1 MEVQRMS
8 SGRTNAVAGG
18 GGLKVIASAHNQS
31 LARDL
36 NVTLPY
42 AASYLL
48 YQVWHKPGP
57 TQSNPIDFA
66 MFLPGDKQ
74 TDFTGGGYA
83 TEKQFTG
90 TQFFYKAPSA
100 NANQYYISYVAL
112 G

>member
-1 MEVQRMS
+1 MS
-8 SGRTNAVAGG
+8 TGSTNAVAGG
-18 GGLKVIASAHNQS
+18 GGLTVIASAHNQS
-31 LARDL
+31 LAQDL

-48 YQVWHKPGP
+48 YQVWRKQDSM
-57 TQSNPIDFA
+57 QSDTGDFA
-66 MFLPGDKQ
+66 MFLPGDKV
-74 TDFTGGGYA
+74 TGFSGGMYL

-90 TQFFYKAPSA
+90 TQFFYKAPSS

>member
-1 MEVQRMS
+1 MS
-8 SGRTNAVAGG
+8 AGNTNAVAGG

-31 LARDL
+31 LAQGL

-48 YQVWHKPGP
+48 YQVWRKPDP
-57 TQSNPIDFA
+57 SQSGASDFA
-66 MFLPGDKQ
+66 MLLPGDKE
-74 TDFTGGGYA
+74 TSFTGGSYA

-90 TQFFYKAPSA
+90 TQFFYKAPNV